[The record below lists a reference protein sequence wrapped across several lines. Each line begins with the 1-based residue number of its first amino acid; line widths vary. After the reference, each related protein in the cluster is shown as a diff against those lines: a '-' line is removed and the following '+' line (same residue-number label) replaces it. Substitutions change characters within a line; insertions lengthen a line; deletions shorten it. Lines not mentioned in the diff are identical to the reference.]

1 MKNTS
6 TSKLSTWVFWAPLK
20 FALTTFIATSIIS
33 LLYSVIAGTIY
44 TQTPAPYQPLLYL
57 CITTFIVCT
66 IKMFSKLPHII
77 PDRNSFIAT
86 HNLQTILTSGAFI
99 LTTFYIMQN
108 ANKILFHL
116 ATISNSSFVTFFIF
130 TISSILILYLIGVL
144 FSNFFLKFRRI
155 HSFCI
160 PTWKII
166 CSIPFGFSALW
177 APGYILK
184 TADKKTDQIEIK
196 SNWYKRLTNTI
207 TLHQSTTIA
216 IFTLITMLSG
226 FIFGLN
232 SVLLTFILTLI
243 FGIWSLTTG
252 AKKFIN
258 SMPNKYAIFAIIVN
272 ITTIIILTLG
282 THLYTNLNT
291 TRINI
296 SENTET
302 INL

>member
-6 TSKLSTWVFWAPLK
+6 TSKLSTWVFWEPLK
-20 FALTTFIATSIIS
+20 FAITTFIATSIIG
-33 LLYSVIAGTIY
+33 LLYSVIAGAIY
-44 TQTPAPYQPLLYL
+44 TQTPAPYQPLLSL

-66 IKMFSKLPHII
+66 IRMFSKMPHII

-86 HNLQTILTSGAFI
+86 HNLQTFLTSGAFI

-108 ANKILFHL
+108 ANKILFYI
-116 ATISNSSFVTFFIF
+116 ATISNSSLVIFSLF
-130 TISSILILYLIGVL
+130 TISSILMLYLIGVL

-155 HSFCI
+155 QSFCI

-207 TLHQSTTIA
+207 ILHQSTTIA

-232 SVLLTFILTLI
+232 SILLTFILTLI

-252 AKKFIN
+252 AKKFIK

-282 THLYTNLNT
+282 THVYTNLNT
-291 TRINI
+291 TTINI